1 MIKAF
6 EGYKKCDEKLKQFK
20 ILKSNINSNSSLDG
34 NINSIL
40 ILLTTDHPILKA
52 PFDELTI
59 EMSNEIQSNIKDPSI
74 RNWIIPNFTTTTE
87 SDKVVFSMALMSTT
101 MKKYFN
107 YEIVVP
113 RVNGDSI
120 PNGLVSTPMKLIQDE
135 YNSTVIYSGHFGLK
149 LLDNNSKSTPLLDWF
164 RAVNDSPSITNNLKK
179 IEK

>member
-40 ILLTTDHPILKA
+40 ILFEDFKVGKKKKLIATTDHPILKA

-87 SDKVVFSMALMSTT
+87 SDKVVFSMALISTT

-107 YEIVVP
+107 YEIVVHTF
-113 RVNGDSI
+113 RFN
-120 PNGLVSTPMKLIQDE
+120 
-135 YNSTVIYSGHFGLK
+135 VI
-149 LLDNNSKSTPLLDWF
+149 
-164 RAVNDSPSITNNLKK
+164 R
-179 IEK
+179 